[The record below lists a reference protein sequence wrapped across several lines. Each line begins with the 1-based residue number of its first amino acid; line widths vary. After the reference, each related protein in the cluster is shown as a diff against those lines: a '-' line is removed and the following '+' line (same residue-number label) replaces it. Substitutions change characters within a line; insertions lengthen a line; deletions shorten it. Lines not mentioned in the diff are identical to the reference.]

1 MPENDLDPITIPG
14 VQPQVLS
21 PSPVPGKELPQRRA
35 EDVKSYTGEWTVL
48 LLGILGWATTFFIDA
63 SQNET
68 WAEITSPKF
77 MALHVGQLF
86 SVMTAIIAAKR
97 MK

>member
-1 MPENDLDPITIPG
+1 MPDDLQPVTIQRA
-14 VQPQVLS
+14 QPQVLS
-21 PSPVPGKELPQRRA
+21 PSPVPGQELPQRRS
-35 EDVKSYTGEWTVL
+35 EDTKSYTGEWTVL

-68 WAEITSPKF
+68 WKEITSPKF